1 MRRVVVASA
10 LLWFWIFLCAATPP
24 KSATTVPLN
33 DAHPIRFVIAGN
45 EARYMKIFRAA
56 YRQIH
61 AAATADVKAV
71 VASSKVVADDLHIRP
86 FWFEDVEDP
95 EDVRALSVRFGV
107 PMSYLESLNPGVD
120 FEAINEPSRIMIYRA
135 DPDLPAR
142 SVGTSS
148 RGHFVEG
155 MPMIEDEAWVVRNPA
170 RAWAMPHTVRR
181 LVAGMRH
188 VAQRYPG
195 ASTMMIGDMSR
206 YGGGRMRPHRSHQSG
221 RDADVTFYSLGG
233 RQPSNQFWDARTA
246 DFDVAR
252 TWALFRYWLKRDWAE
267 FIFVDRSVQ
276 KMLADYA
283 YNVGEDPAFVQRVF
297 EIEGGGMRSII
308 RHAPGHANHFHVRF
322 RCLDDDEEC
331 K

>member
-1 MRRVVVASA
+1 MRRLFLAGAA
-10 LLWFWIFLCAATPP
+10 LLCLLLCAAKPKAPP
-24 KSATTVPLN
+24 TTLPFSET
-33 DAHPIRFVIAGN
+33 HPIRWILAGN
-45 EARYMKIFRAA
+45 EARTLMIFRAA
-56 YRQIH
+56 YGEIH
-61 AAATADVKAV
+61 AAAQADVDAV
-71 VASSKVVADDLHIRP
+71 VASSKAVADDLHIRP
-86 FWFEDVEDP
+86 FWFEEVDGS
-95 EDVRALSVRFGV
+95 EDVRALSIRYGV

-120 FEAINEPSRIMIYRA
+120 FSAIEEASRVMIYRA
-135 DPDLPAR
+135 DPTLPAR
-142 SVGTSS
+142 SVGTASK
-148 RGHFVEG
+148 GHFVEG
-155 MPMIEDEAWVVRNPA
+155 MPMLDDDAWVVRDPA

-195 ASTMMIGDMSR
+195 ASIMMIGDMSR

-221 RDADVTFYSLGG
+221 RDADVTYYSLGG
-233 RQPSNQFWDARTA
+233 AQPKNQFWDARSA

-252 TWALFRYWLKRDWAE
+252 TWALFRYWLQRDWAE
-267 FIFVDRSVQ
+267 FIFADRSVQ